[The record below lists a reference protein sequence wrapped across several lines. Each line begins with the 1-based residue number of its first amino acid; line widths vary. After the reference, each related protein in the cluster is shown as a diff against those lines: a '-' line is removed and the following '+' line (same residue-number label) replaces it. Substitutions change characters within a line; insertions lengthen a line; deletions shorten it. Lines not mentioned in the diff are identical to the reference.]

1 MTGQLWGGPVLG
13 LIVLTLLVALPIK
26 VGAHLVKAEHRGLIR
41 CGFTAFVAALGGLLG
56 AVFLGG
62 LIGGT
67 LAWALGYLLAIRAML
82 GTSFLGAIGVAIV
95 ATVVSVGVFLV
106 LTHLGWLLAS
116 PPPAGSVSI

>member
-1 MTGQLWGGPVLG
+1 MTSPLWGGPLLG
-13 LIVLTLLVALPIK
+13 LVVLTLLVALPIK
-26 VGAHLVKAEHRGLIR
+26 IGAHLVKAEHRGLIR

-56 AVFLGG
+56 ALFLGG

-95 ATVVSVGVFLV
+95 ATVISVVAFMV
-106 LTHLGWLLAS
+106 LMHFGWMLAA
-116 PPPAGSVSI
+116 PPTRSAYL

>member
-1 MTGQLWGGPVLG
+1 VTGQPWSGPLLG

-26 VGAHLVKAEHRGLIR
+26 IGAHLVKAEHRGLIR

-62 LIGGT
+62 LLGGT

-82 GTSFLGAIGVAIV
+82 GTSFLGAVGVAIV
-95 ATVVSVGVFLV
+95 ATLISVATL
-106 LTHLGWLLAS
+106 LALMHLGWLLAS
-116 PPPAGSVSI
+116 PSPAGSVSI

>member
-1 MTGQLWGGPVLG
+1 MTDPAWGGALLG
-13 LIVLTLLVALPIK
+13 LVVLTLLVALPIK
-26 VGAHLVKAEHRGLIR
+26 IGAHLVKAEHRGLIR

-56 AVFLGG
+56 ALFLGG

-95 ATVVSVGVFLV
+95 ATVISVVAFMV
-106 LTHLGWLLAS
+106 LMHFGWMLAAPHTRS
-116 PPPAGSVSI
+116 AYL

>member
-1 MTGQLWGGPVLG
+1 MTSPFWGGPLLG

-26 VGAHLVKAEHRGLIR
+26 IGAHLVKAEHRGLIR

-56 AVFLGG
+56 TVFLGG

-95 ATVVSVGVFLV
+95 ATVVSVGVFLM
-106 LTHLGWLLAS
+106 LMHLGWLLAG
-116 PPPAGSVSI
+116 PPPAGSVSL

>member
-1 MTGQLWGGPVLG
+1 MTNPLWGGPLLG
-13 LIVLTLLVALPIK
+13 LVVLTLLVALPIK
-26 VGAHLVKAEHRGLIR
+26 IGAHLVKAEHRGLIR

-56 AVFLGG
+56 ALFLGG

-95 ATVVSVGVFLV
+95 ATVISVVAFMV
-106 LTHLGWLLAS
+106 LMHFG
-116 PPPAGSVSI
+116 